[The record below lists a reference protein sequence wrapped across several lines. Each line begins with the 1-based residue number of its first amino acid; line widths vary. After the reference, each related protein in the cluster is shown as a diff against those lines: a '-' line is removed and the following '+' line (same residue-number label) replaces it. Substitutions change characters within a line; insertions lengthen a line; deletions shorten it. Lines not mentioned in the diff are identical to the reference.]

1 LNSTGPYFFLSYAHT
16 PRRHDD
22 PKEDPDRWI
31 KKLFN
36 ALTADI
42 LHLTNATPEMAGF
55 IDRDMR
61 LGERWPDQVAEALAT
76 CRVFVP
82 LYSQRY
88 FSSEYCGKE
97 WAAFARRELDHA
109 VGSGERVAA
118 ILPALW
124 AQVDLDDI
132 PSVARPIQV
141 EDLASGSRY
150 RSDGFFGIMK
160 VSTYKPSYD
169 RAVLALAK
177 RIVEVGNK
185 TRVSPTVPADY
196 ESLASAFG
204 PYEVTGKA
212 RRRPIR
218 ITVAALDNSGQL
230 PNGRTGA
237 FYGVR
242 AEDWNPYR
250 PKSRMALAEY
260 AAGLARC
267 VGYEPTV
274 GAFEE
279 HIGDL
284 IAEEEPT
291 APGLMLVDA
300 WASMDPRR
308 HQQLRDF
315 DASHRPWIKLL
326 LPWNQEDEET
336 AAAEADLS
344 SRLRECLGSQL
355 GELPP
360 HPRVAVSGI
369 PTIEAFGHDATKK
382 VLTAGGQYLKWAEAD
397 QPPGPRIERLKLT
410 VPDPRGMGE
419 TE

>member
-1 LNSTGPYFFLSYAHT
+1 LNSIGPYFFLSYART
-16 PRRHDD
+16 PRRDD
-22 PKEDPDRWI
+22 DQKEDPDRWI

-42 LHLTNATPEMAGF
+42 LHLTNASPEMAGF
-55 IDRDMR
+55 IDKEMR

-82 LYSQRY
+82 IYSQRY

-97 WAAFARRELDHA
+97 WAVFARRELDHA
-109 VGSGERVAA
+109 VGSGEHVAA

-124 AQVDLDDI
+124 TQVDLDDI

-141 EDLASGSRY
+141 KDLASGSRY
-150 RSDGFFGIMK
+150 MSDGFFGIMK

-185 TRVSPTVPADY
+185 TRVSPAVPAGY
-196 ESLASAFG
+196 ESQASAFG
-204 PYEVTGKA
+204 PYEVG
-212 RRRPIR
+212 RRRSIR
-218 ITVAALDNSGQL
+218 ITVAALDSSGQL

-237 FYGVR
+237 FYGPR

-284 IAEEEPT
+284 MAEE
-291 APGLMLVDA
+291 APAAPSLMLVDA
-300 WASMDPRR
+300 WATMDPLR
-308 HQQLRDF
+308 HQRLRDF
-315 DASHRPWIKLL
+315 DASPRPWIKLL

-336 AAAEADLS
+336 VAAEADLS
-344 SRLRECLGSQL
+344 ARLRECLGGHL

-360 HPRVAVSGI
+360 HPCVAASGL
-369 PTIEAFGHDATKK
+369 PTIEAFGQDATKK
-382 VLTAGGQYLKWAEAD
+382 VLTAVGQYLKLAVAA
-397 QPPGPRIERLKLT
+397 QPPGPKLEGLKLT

-419 TE
+419 IE